1 MRIGYVRVSTIEQ
14 HEDRQIIELKEKAKY
29 LSPVERFIS
38 YTSRLKIFTT
48 CIAIK
53 KQIKSMKNM
62 MKLHG

>member
-14 HEDRQIIELKEKAKY
+14 HEDRQIIELKEKGKY